1 MLPSTKCSAS
11 TLVGACWIESAETV
25 ESAPPRRK
33 SAGCARRG
41 CPLYLADTS
50 AWHRSGQAADR
61 WEALLEA
68 DEIALCTPI
77 RLELLL
83 SARGPADYR
92 ALSSDLAQVR
102 HLRLDD
108 RCERAAARV
117 QAALAERS
125 QHRGPTPVDLLI
137 AAVAEV
143 NEAMLLHYDR
153 HFDAIARVTGQP
165 MEWLARR
172 GSLD

>member
-1 MLPSTKCSAS
+1 MRADGCS
-11 TLVGACWIESAETV
+11 IESGETAV
-25 ESAPPRRK
+25 SVPRRRK
-33 SAGCARRG
+33 SADCARRG

-50 AWHRSGQAADR
+50 AWHRSGRVPER
-61 WEALLEA
+61 WEPLLET
-68 DEIALCTPI
+68 DEIALCTPV

-83 SARGPADYR
+83 SARGPTDYR

-102 HLRLDD
+102 HLPLDD
-108 RCERAAARV
+108 RCELAAARM
-117 QAALAERS
+117 QASLAERS
-125 QHRGPTPVDLLI
+125 QHRGPTPIDLLI

-143 NEAMLLHYDR
+143 NDATLLHYDR
-153 HFDAIARVTGQP
+153 HFDTIARVTGQP

>member
-1 MLPSTKCSAS
+1 MAAGG
-11 TLVGACWIESAETV
+11 VGA
-25 ESAPPRRK
+25 
-33 SAGCARRG
+33 RG
-41 CPLYLADTS
+41 GP
-50 AWHRSGQAADR
+50 
-61 WEALLEA
+61 LLEA
-68 DEIALCTPI
+68 DEIALCLPV

-102 HLRLDD
+102 HLPLDD
-108 RCERAAARV
+108 RCERAAARI

-125 QHRGPTPVDLLI
+125 QHRGPTPIDLLI
-137 AAVAEV
+137 AAIAEA
-143 NEAMLLHYDR
+143 NGATLLHYDR
-153 HFDAIARVTGQP
+153 HFDTIARVTGQP